1 MKSAIK
7 QFKYQRY
14 FCHEPSYHH
23 HMPHNCHV
31 LPRLLWLCCYM
42 SQMNPLI
49 GPELDRKALAA
60 MSFYW
65 GNLHE

>member
-1 MKSAIK
+1 MQLSNSNTKDTFAMNHLITIT
-7 QFKYQRY
+7 
-14 FCHEPSYHH
+14 H
-23 HMPHNCHV
+23 HMPHDCHV

>member
-1 MKSAIK
+1 
-7 QFKYQRY
+7 
-14 FCHEPSYHH
+14 
-23 HMPHNCHV
+23 MPHDCHV